1 MLRALLL
8 LVLVAV
14 TYPAAAQTDWR
25 SEISEEYVALDDDK
39 MTIDDV
45 GLVKIE
51 LDGYEPASF
60 HFKVHSEAP
69 RAGIISRDSFV
80 AMTSTMTHLLLTTL
94 VADAYQVPASAF
106 LSGLSITDLQSII
119 GTADLELNLNLFMTD
134 EGLQFEIVNTG
145 TNQRSRVT
153 QTWEEVYAS

>member
-1 MLRALLL
+1 MRHLFCLLALL
-8 LVLVAV
+8 
-14 TYPAAAQTDWR
+14 AAAHPASAQVDWR
-25 SEISEEYVALDDDK
+25 AELSEEYVALSEDK

-51 LDGYEPASF
+51 LEGYEPVSF
-60 HFKVHSEAP
+60 QFKVHSEAP

-80 AMTSTMTHLLLTTL
+80 ALTSTMSHLLLTTIF
-94 VADAYQVPASAF
+94 ADAYQVPASDF
-106 LSGLSITDLQSII
+106 LTGLSITDLKSII
-119 GTADLELNLNLFMTD
+119 GTADLELNMFMTD

-145 TNQRSRVT
+145 TNQRNRFT